1 MLRKRV
7 SRVRA
12 RVPQSG
18 IPRHDAKLGA
28 RSSKKGSVAK
38 KARFDFQ
45 GQSTSAK
52 ATKAAVANG
61 KVAKAGKV
69 ANGAAPQAPGVQAP
83 APIDPV
89 FIQEK
94 VKELLRLAQDQ
105 GYLTYDDVND
115 ALPDEVVTPEVLDE
129 IYTKLRGFDVE
140 VVESPELEPAT
151 PKEEEREEPE
161 DTSRLDILDDPVQ
174 MYLRQMGKV
183 PLLTREQ
190 EVEICKRIEEGD
202 LEARHILFKFG
213 FTAKEHVA
221 LAEKLICDP
230 PKERFDRVVVD
241 KQVENRAA
249 HLLTLK
255 RLIKR
260 TRELDQKMDEL
271 YEKWHDA
278 KKAQKDLYWKKIE
291 ALEKKLQAIYP
302 KFYYKPKVVEEVMLV
317 ADNLRDKIQT
327 SLRAIAE
334 LERARKSATVQQ
346 QTNAEKARIVE
357 FEKFARMPHQ
367 QYMTEHAA
375 MKKAAGKAD
384 TAKSEMAAANLRLVI
399 SIAKKHTNR
408 GLSFLD

>member
-1 MLRKRV
+1 M
-7 SRVRA
+7 
-12 RVPQSG
+12 
-18 IPRHDAKLGA
+18 
-28 RSSKKGSVAK
+28 
-38 KARFDFQ
+38 
-45 GQSTSAK
+45 
-52 ATKAAVANG
+52 
-61 KVAKAGKV
+61 
-69 ANGAAPQAPGVQAP
+69 
-83 APIDPV
+83 
-89 FIQEK
+89 
-94 VKELLRLAQDQ
+94 AQDQ

-140 VVESPELEPAT
+140 VVESPELGT
-151 PKEEEREEPE
+151 RRCQGTEEREEPE
-161 DTSRLDILDDPVQ
+161 DSSRLDILDDPVQ

-202 LEARHILFKFG
+202 TEARHILFKFG

-260 TRELDQKMDEL
+260 TREIDEKMDEL

-278 KKAQKDLYWKKIE
+278 KKAQKDHYWKKIE
-291 ALEKKLQAIYP
+291 AMDKKLQAIYP

-334 LERARKSATVQQ
+334 LERARKSATVEQQ
-346 QTNAEKARIVE
+346 IRTPRRLASLNLKSLRACRISN
-357 FEKFARMPHQ
+357 
-367 QYMTEHAA
+367 T
-375 MKKAAGKAD
+375 
-384 TAKSEMAAANLRLVI
+384 
-399 SIAKKHTNR
+399 
-408 GLSFLD
+408 